1 VKIHLNKRKLAEWS
15 SFVIVVV
22 LTLVT
27 VNWLADSLQLNEDYF
42 FDDDEAFR
50 AYEALRVSV
59 FFARWRPGWR
69 FDGQRS
75 GITLARRR

>member
-59 FFARWRPGWR
+59 FLR
-69 FDGQRS
+69 DGD
-75 GITLARRR
+75 LAGASTASVLESL